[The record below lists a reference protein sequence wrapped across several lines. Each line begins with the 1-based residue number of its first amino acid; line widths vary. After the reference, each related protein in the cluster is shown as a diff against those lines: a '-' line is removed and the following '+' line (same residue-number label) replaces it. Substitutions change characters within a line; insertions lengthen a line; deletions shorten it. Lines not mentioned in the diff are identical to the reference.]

1 MHRLRRARV
10 TAAIAVAA
18 LMVAACGGPSTKKAS
33 TAPGPS
39 TTAGPSTPAGPSTSV
54 GPSTKK
60 TEAPVHPVSWHA
72 CASGEGPIGYQCAT
86 VTVPLDPSH
95 PGPAT
100 LPLAIDRRP
109 ASGVSAGSLLV
120 NPGGPGA
127 SGVDELPTIVGMV
140 TPDLLSHFDIVGF
153 DPPGVAHSAPVT
165 CLSNAAFGQYLHL
178 DPSPPGPAGL
188 ASILTADRQF
198 AAGCAARS
206 GAVLGQV
213 STVDAARDM
222 DLIRQALGEAKLNYL
237 GFSYGT
243 LLGSTY
249 AQLFGSHV
257 RAMVL
262 DGAIDPSQGVLAQLQ
277 AQATSFDSQFRQLAA
292 ACAGEPTCAWHGAPG
307 AAPGGGGSGLLA
319 AFAALV
325 EQVRQ
330 HPIPV
335 GERSVGPSELLYGT
349 AAGLYSTQSW
359 PLIEDALANAENGD
373 GTLILAAFDS
383 YVQRSPSGTYSNSL
397 EAQAAV
403 NCLDDPAPTTA
414 AITAA
419 VPGFEA
425 AAPVFGLSVL
435 YGELQCSVWPLPAT
449 SGPHPI
455 AAPQAP
461 TIVVVGST
469 GDPAT
474 PYAGARRLAREL
486 NHGVLLTRTGGGHTG
501 YGASSCIR
509 QAVDQYLIS
518 LTPPAPNATCPS
530 DN

>member
-1 MHRLRRARV
+1 ML
-10 TAAIAVAA
+10 TLVAA
-18 LMVAACGGPSTKKAS
+18 GCGGPSAPKA
-33 TAPGPS
+33 APVQSPSSAAVPS
-39 TTAGPSTPAGPSTSV
+39 TRAPATTS
-54 GPSTKK
+54 PP
-60 TEAPVHPVSWHA
+60 PVRPVSWHA
-72 CASGEGPIGYQCAT
+72 CGSVEGPAGYQCAT
-86 VTVPLDPSH
+86 VTVPLDPAH
-95 PGPAT
+95 PGTAT

-127 SGVDELPTIVGMV
+127 SGVDELPTIVAML
-140 TPDLLSHFDIVGF
+140 TPALTSHFDIVGF
-153 DPPGVAHSAPVT
+153 DPPGVGHSDPVT

-178 DPSPPGPAGL
+178 DPSPAGPAGL

-198 AAGCAARS
+198 AAGCSARS

-222 DLIRQALGEAKLNYL
+222 DLIRQALGEAKLTYL

-243 LLGSTY
+243 LLGATY

-257 RAMVL
+257 RGMVL
-262 DGAIDPSQGVLAQLQ
+262 DGAIDPSQGVLAQIQ

-292 ACAGEPTCAWHGAPG
+292 ACAGDPSCPWHGG
-307 AAPGGGGSGLLA
+307 AGGNAGGGGASGLLA
-319 AFAALV
+319 AFATL
-325 EQVRQ
+325 EDQVRQ
-330 HPIPV
+330 HPIAV
-335 GERSVGPSELLYGT
+335 GDRSVGPSELLYGT

-359 PLIEDALANAENGD
+359 PLIEEALADAENGD
-373 GTLILAAFDS
+373 GTLMLAAFDS
-383 YVQRSPSGTYSNSL
+383 YVQRSSSGTYSNSL

-414 AITAA
+414 AIAAA
-419 VPGFEA
+419 VPAFEA
-425 AAPVFGLSVL
+425 AAPVFGLPVL

-449 SGPHPI
+449 SAPHVI
-455 AAPQAP
+455 TAPQAP

-474 PYAGARRLAREL
+474 PYAGAQRLAAEL
-486 NHGVLLTRTGGGHTG
+486 THGDLLTRDGGGHTG

-509 QAVDQYLIS
+509 QTVDQYLIS
-518 LTPPAPNATCPS
+518 LLPPAPHTTCPS
-530 DN
+530 DTSG